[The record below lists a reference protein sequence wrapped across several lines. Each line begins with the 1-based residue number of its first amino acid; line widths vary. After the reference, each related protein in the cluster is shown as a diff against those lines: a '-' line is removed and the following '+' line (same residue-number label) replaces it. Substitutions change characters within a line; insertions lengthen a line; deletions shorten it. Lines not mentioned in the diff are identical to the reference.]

1 MFRTYTKHEP
11 GVHHTSNVSVAFFFF
26 KDNDP
31 ETRSFEQ
38 ALKDAAY
45 QISQNDPAYA
55 KYIALTCDSAQEVQS
70 LQSIW
75 RTMFANYFLKENNAE
90 GSVYLVL
97 DGIDES
103 LPESRKQFLELTK
116 DLQEARDA
124 RIQIA
129 MLGRP
134 QLIEEFEEVADM
146 GRVPTIY
153 VTALNNSEDIVT
165 YIQNSI
171 RKSASLKRAPK
182 SLQAEIVEKL
192 SSGAQ
197 GMVSRDSYTVS

>member
-1 MFRTYTKHEP
+1 
-11 GVHHTSNVSVAFFFF
+11 VSVAFFFF

-38 ALKDAAY
+38 ALKNAAY

-55 KYIALTCDSAQEVQS
+55 KHIASTCDSAQEVQS

-75 RTMFANYFLKENNAE
+75 RTMFTNYFLKDNNAE

-124 RIQIA
+124 RIQIV

-134 QLIEEFEEVADM
+134 QLIEELEEIAEM

-197 GMVSRDSYTVS
+197 GMVSRDSYIVSCHCYMG